1 MTALMWVF
9 FLSVNLILN
18 EWCSVAFRAFENV
31 LLRFI
36 CLKYVWCRL
45 FYNVKK
51 TKYFWSCHSST
62 KSADKRDVLLVK
74 VYDLV
79 LVESCFGL
87 HGFSISKRALV
98 HVNTGKKSDS
108 ALKSHTWS
116 HYMTGQYLVCWLI
129 NHWFTFT
136 DELKR
141 NFVLGK
147 WRQDNDVVWK
157 FLTAELCASL
167 FGQWRF
173 KAS

>member
-1 MTALMWVF
+1 MCFNVRNRWKSKSLVTDNWIWHLWQLWCGVF
-9 FLSVNLILN
+9 FKCEFNF
-18 EWCSVAFRAFENV
+18 EWVVFS
-31 LLRFI
+31 
-36 CLKYVWCRL
+36 CLQSIWK
-45 FYNVKK
+45 
-51 TKYFWSCHSST
+51 CHSST

-87 HGFSISKRALV
+87 HCFSVSKGALV
-98 HVNTGKKSDS
+98 HVNTGKKPDS

-141 NFVLGK
+141 NFVFGK

-167 FGQWRF
+167 FGRWRF